1 MESLGPPMSHHL
13 SAAAGWIELGAI
25 GEAERELAKLPQE
38 WREHPEALL
47 VRWELAAQKKDW
59 EEAQRCGRIV
69 AKQMP
74 ERSDGWI
81 KQAYALHELK
91 RTKEAYEVLH
101 EVVGR
106 FSLISVVP
114 YNLACYSAQ
123 LGNANEALLWI
134 QEAVKIGGV
143 KEIIGMALKDEDLRP
158 LWSELEKL
166 KCD

>member
-1 MESLGPPMSHHL
+1 MSHHL
-13 SAAAGWIELGAI
+13 SAAAGWIELGDIA
-25 GEAERELAKLPQE
+25 EAERELAKLP
-38 WREHPEALL
+38 RECRDHPEALL

-59 EEAQRCGRIV
+59 EEAHRCGRIV
-69 AKQMP
+69 AEQMP

-91 RTKEAYEVLH
+91 RTQDAYNILH
-101 EVVGR
+101 QVAGR
-106 FSLISVVP
+106 FSFISVVP

-123 LGNANEALLWI
+123 LGNINEALSWI

-143 KEIIGMALKDEDLRP
+143 KEIIGMALKDDDLRP